1 MGCFCK
7 FRLSI
12 DLMQMICLDH
22 VGGERA
28 VDVSVQQTSLI
39 HHIFRSRTVLC
50 SYVFSRLCIVKLR
63 LVVDLIAES
72 YCSLL
77 ELLLKCGHLLCATDL
92 FGVSWISLVMSSM
105 WMVCAFHPSLGIFS
119 EIWIVPCSDVF
130 SRLCIVKLRLVVDC
144 YKSY

>member
-22 VGGERA
+22 VGGERT

-39 HHIFRSRTVLC
+39 HHIFRSRTVIC
-50 SYVFSRLCIVKLR
+50 SDVFSRLCIVKLR

-77 ELLLKCGHLLCATDL
+77 ELLLKAQGED
-92 FGVSWISLVMSSM
+92 
-105 WMVCAFHPSLGIFS
+105 
-119 EIWIVPCSDVF
+119 
-130 SRLCIVKLRLVVDC
+130 KLYIGDGLYGFRLVCHRFLWCVMN
-144 YKSY
+144 

>member
-1 MGCFCK
+1 M
-7 FRLSI
+7 

-50 SYVFSRLCIVKLR
+50 SDVFSRLCIVKLR

-77 ELLLKCGHLLCATDL
+77 ELLLKCGHLLCATDF
-92 FGVSWISLVMSSM
+92 FGVS
-105 WMVCAFHPSLGIFS
+105 
-119 EIWIVPCSDVF
+119 
-130 SRLCIVKLRLVVDC
+130 
-144 YKSY
+144 

>member
-39 HHIFRSRTVLC
+39 HHIFRSRTILC
-50 SYVFSRLCIVKLR
+50 SDVFSRLCIVKQKA
-63 LVVDLIAES
+63 IAES

-77 ELLLKCGHLLCATDL
+77 ELLSKIFYSWSTQTEQQQELLI
-92 FGVSWISLVMSSM
+92 G
-105 WMVCAFHPSLGIFS
+105 
-119 EIWIVPCSDVF
+119 
-130 SRLCIVKLRLVVDC
+130 
-144 YKSY
+144 